1 MPETNN
7 SNKMKENKIPDVS
20 GTITWFERTSAFIK
34 KTGLKDIIV
43 TSMVIFMFIVIG
55 YVAIN
60 PSKTIERYEKIIEKK
75 HTESVMRR
83 LNNEPKIREGLISL
97 KSELNADRV
106 YILETHN
113 GGTNLAGL
121 PFLYVDLT
129 YAEPKTSLGWLENE
143 YRNVRLSRY
152 PWASALYENTSWNAP
167 VEDLETL
174 DPELYHRLKS
184 EGVEYM
190 AAIMMYG
197 EHSPSGVIGIVYT
210 DKSKVPQK
218 TKINNV
224 MTRYCSKLTIL
235 FNNK

>member
-1 MPETNN
+1 MEE
-7 SNKMKENKIPDVS
+7 KKIPDVN
-20 GTITWFERTSAFIK
+20 GTITWFERVSAFIK

-43 TSMVIFMFIVIG
+43 TTMVIIIFIIVG

-60 PSKTIERYEKIIEKK
+60 PSGAIERYEKIVEEK

-83 LNNEPKIREGLISL
+83 LNNEPKIRENLIEL
-97 KSELNADRV
+97 KNELNADRV
-106 YILETHN
+106 FVLETHN

-129 YAEPKTSLGWLENE
+129 YAEPKSSMGWLENE

-152 PWASALYENTSWNAP
+152 PWASALYENNFWGAP
-167 VEDLETL
+167 ASDLESF

-184 EGVEYM
+184 EDVVYM

-197 EHSPSGVIGIVYT
+197 EATPSGVIGVVYT
-210 DKSKVPQK
+210 NAENVPQRK
-218 TKINNV
+218 EINKILTK
-224 MTRYCSKLTIL
+224 YCSAMSIL
-235 FNNK
+235 FSNV